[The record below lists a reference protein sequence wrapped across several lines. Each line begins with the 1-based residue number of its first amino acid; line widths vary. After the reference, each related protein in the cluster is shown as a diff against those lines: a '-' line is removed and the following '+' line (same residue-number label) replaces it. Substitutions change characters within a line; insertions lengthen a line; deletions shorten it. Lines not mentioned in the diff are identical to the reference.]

1 MPEATEQ
8 IGAKRWEVAR
18 RRWSAFLKN
27 REEQVFLLLTL
38 VIGALV
44 GATVVAF
51 IVLTERFGARIDPA
65 GADPWR
71 RLVVPIIGSLAM
83 GYLLFKYFPDAR
95 GSGVPQTKAALYARG
110 GYISP
115 GTVFGKFFCT
125 SATLASGIP
134 LGREGPA
141 VQVGAG
147 IASVLGRAIG
157 LSPEKVKALVPV
169 GAAAAVAA
177 AFNTPLAAVLF
188 ALEEVVGDLHAPVLG
203 SVVLA
208 SATSWAMLRL
218 LLANDPLFKVP
229 QYQLVHPLEFGVYAI
244 LGVLGGL
251 VSVAFTKLLLDLR
264 SRFLRF
270 PRKTVWFQ
278 PVAGG
283 LCVGIMGWFV
293 PQILG
298 VGYKY
303 VGDALNGSM
312 ALKLM
317 ALLLVLKLVAVAI
330 SYASGNAG
338 GIFGPSLFLGAMLGG
353 IVGTLAHHFAPG
365 YVATPGAYALVG
377 MGTAFAGIVRAPMTS
392 VLMIFEITRDYAV
405 IVPLMISNL
414 VSFFISS
421 RFQREPIYE
430 VLAQQDGIHLPT
442 AGSRIQESQ
451 RQVYQAMH
459 AATEVLDAHATI
471 QEALNK
477 VSASQLHA
485 WPVIDE
491 SGVVGM
497 VSLSRLQKALTEGA
511 TQQPLRAILP
521 TDEFP
526 HVHMD
531 HSLAMALDRMGANQL
546 DVLPVVNRANVHK
559 LEGIVTL
566 QDVLRL
572 YGVDRR
578 ETTAPSGEPP
588 ATAPQP

>member
-147 IASVLGRAIG
+147 IASVLGRKLG
-157 LSPEKVKALVPV
+157 LSSEKIKALVPV

-218 LLANDPLFKVP
+218 LLGNDPLFKVP
-229 QYQLVHPLEFGVYAI
+229 QYQLVHPLEFGVYLI
-244 LGVLGGL
+244 LGVMGSL
-251 VSVAFTKLLLDLR
+251 VSVAFTKMLLALR

-283 LCVGIMGWFV
+283 LCVGIMGWFA

-298 VGYKY
+298 VGYKH
-303 VGDALNGSM
+303 VGDALNGGM

-317 ALLLVLKLVAVAI
+317 ALLLVLKLFAVAI

-353 IVGTLAHHFAPG
+353 IVGTVAHNLLPA
-365 YVATPGAYALVG
+365 YVAPPGVYALVG
-377 MGTAFAGIVRAPMTS
+377 MGTAFAGIIRAPMTS
-392 VLMIFEITRDYAV
+392 VLMIFEITRDYSV

-414 VSFFISS
+414 VSLFISS
-421 RFQREPIYE
+421 RLQPQPIYE
-430 VLAQQDGIHLPT
+430 VLAYQDGIHLPT
-442 AGSRIQESQ
+442 AESRSQ
-451 RQVYQAMH
+451 YGLRLVVQAMH
-459 AATEVLDAHATI
+459 AATEVLHAHATI
-471 QEALNK
+471 QQALNK
-477 VSASQLHA
+477 VSTSRLHA
-485 WPVIDE
+485 WPVVDE
-491 SGVVGM
+491 SGVIGM
-497 VSLSRLQKALTEGA
+497 VSLSRLQKALIEGA
-511 TQQPLRAILP
+511 PEKPLSEILEAG
-521 TDEFP
+521 EFP

-531 HSLAMALDRMGANQL
+531 HSLNMALDRMGASQL

-572 YGVDRR
+572 SGVELR
-578 ETTAPSGEPP
+578 ETTVASGESATTPP
-588 ATAPQP
+588 RD